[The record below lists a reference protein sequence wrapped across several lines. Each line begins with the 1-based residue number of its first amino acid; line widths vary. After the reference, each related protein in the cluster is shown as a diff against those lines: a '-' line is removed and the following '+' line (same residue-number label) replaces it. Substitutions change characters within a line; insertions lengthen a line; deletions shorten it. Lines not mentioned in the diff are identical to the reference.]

1 MYEPSEMEP
10 RYPSPEPQNGKADR
24 LALLWRERRFLW
36 RVAWKTAIIA
46 SVVAICLP
54 NHYDGIT
61 KIVPGENQSGGAMGG
76 LRKLAGGSPGGSS
89 GGWGP
94 SRLPG
99 LKSPRRT
106 PFEYMHKRTLQHPL
120 HSVCDL

>member
-76 LRKLAGGSPGGSS
+76 FWKVGGGSS
-89 GGWGP
+89 RRSRGGVGP
-94 SRLPG
+94 STLPWLTFPPALPCRNIKNPTG
-99 LKSPRRT
+99 SQR
-106 PFEYMHKRTLQHPL
+106 
-120 HSVCDL
+120 

>member
-46 SVVAICLP
+46 SVVVICFP

-61 KIVPGENQSGGAMGG
+61 KVVPGENQSGGAMGVFIKTVG
-76 LRKLAGGSPGGSS
+76 GTPPGLAGGWDP
-89 GGWGP
+89 P
-94 SRLPG
+94 TLPRLNNP
-99 LKSPRRT
+99 P
-106 PFEYMHKRTLQHPL
+106 PL
-120 HSVCDL
+120 HLL

>member
-61 KIVPGENQSGGAMGG
+61 KIVPGENQSGGGRGEFGM
-76 LRKLAGGSPGGSS
+76 PGGRRRVGRR
-89 GGWGP
+89 GGGDADP
-94 SRLPG
+94 PVG
-99 LKSPRRT
+99 CGDPR
-106 PFEYMHKRTLQHPL
+106 
-120 HSVCDL
+120 C

>member
-61 KIVPGENQSGGAMGG
+61 KIVPGENQSGGGVGVFGKLVGG
-76 LRKLAGGSPGGSS
+76 RSRGRGGGVGLPSTPGVKT
-89 GGWGP
+89 P
-94 SRLPG
+94 ARG
-99 LKSPRRT
+99 L
-106 PFEYMHKRTLQHPL
+106 L
-120 HSVCDL
+120 